1 MRRLRGHSEDTS
13 MKAFAILPAVAA
25 AVLALNISSASSQGA
40 CMQEYQ
46 ACMTSCSSKPIKAIH
61 DSCFQNCE
69 GKNNFCAER
78 VYGKRPFN
86 GAASDVAEQKGQ
98 AKDALAKKDKAQNA
112 PQEPAA
118 DDRAPQQNEAAPQQR
133 GSARR

>member
-1 MRRLRGHSEDTS
+1 

-25 AVLALNISSASSQGA
+25 AILALNISSASSQGA

-46 ACMTSCSSKPIKAIH
+46 ACMTSCSTKPIKAIH
-61 DSCFQNCE
+61 DTCFQNCE
-69 GKNNFCAER
+69 SKNGLCAER

-86 GAASDVAEQKGQ
+86 GAPSNVAEQKGP
-98 AKDALAKKDKAQNA
+98 AKEALAKKEKPQSA
-112 PQEPAA
+112 PQQPAA

-133 GSARR
+133 GSVRR